1 MVFIYETSLN
11 FVVFK
16 RLFGR
21 LALSGIHKQMYE
33 YIPSTKLFPFDIF
46 DLSSSMTV
54 TCIKL
59 IFKKFF
65 SIHFINENAM
75 TLNCLQNLKH

>member
-11 FVVFK
+11 FLVFK

-54 TCIKL
+54 TCI
-59 IFKKFF
+59 
-65 SIHFINENAM
+65 
-75 TLNCLQNLKH
+75 